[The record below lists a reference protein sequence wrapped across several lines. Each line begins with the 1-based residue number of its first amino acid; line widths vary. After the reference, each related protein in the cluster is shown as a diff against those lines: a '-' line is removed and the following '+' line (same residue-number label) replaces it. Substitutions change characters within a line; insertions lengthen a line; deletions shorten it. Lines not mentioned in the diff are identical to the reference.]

1 MRSDLLT
8 AITSNTAF
16 TSNCTVSSELPWN
29 SGGSPL
35 YINNK
40 KHFYL
45 SAENKDVT
53 ELFGC
58 LDTNDVMQT
67 ETTLT
72 GYLTVDAKNQPSDID
87 TIVANVLLARTAIA
101 NTATSESLVEISI
114 EDDYITYEFQY
125 RFVTV

>member
-8 AITSNTAF
+8 AITSNTDF
-16 TSNCTVSSELPWN
+16 TSNCTVSSELPWD

-53 ELFGC
+53 ELFNT
-58 LDTNDVMQT
+58 LDQNDVMTT
-67 ETTLT
+67 ETTLN

-87 TIVANVLLARTAIA
+87 NIIANVLLARNVITS
-101 NTATSESLVEISI
+101 TTTSESSVTIGI
-114 EDDYITYEFQY
+114 EDDYITYEFLY

>member
-8 AITSNTAF
+8 AITSNTDF
-16 TSNCTVSSELPWN
+16 TSNCTVSSELPWD

-53 ELFGC
+53 ELFST
-58 LDTNDVMQT
+58 LDQNDVMTT
-67 ETTLT
+67 ETTLN

-87 TIVANVLLARTAIA
+87 NIIANVLLARNVITS
-101 NTATSESLVEISI
+101 TTTSESSVTIGI
-114 EDDYITYEFQY
+114 EDDYITYEFLY

>member
-8 AITSNTAF
+8 AITSNTDF
-16 TSNCTVSSELPWN
+16 TSNCTVSSELPWD

-53 ELFGC
+53 ELFST
-58 LDTNDVMQT
+58 LDQHDVMTT
-67 ETTLT
+67 ETTLN

-87 TIVANVLLARTAIA
+87 NIIANVLLARNVITS
-101 NTATSESLVEISI
+101 TTTSESSVTIGI
-114 EDDYITYEFQY
+114 EDDYITYEFLY

>member
-8 AITSNTAF
+8 AITANTAF
-16 TSNCTVSSELPWN
+16 TSNCTVSSELPWD

-53 ELFGC
+53 ELFSC
-58 LDTNDVMQT
+58 LDSTDIMQT
-67 ETTLT
+67 ETTLN

-87 TIVANVLLARTAIA
+87 TIVANVLLARTTIA
-101 NTATSESLVEISI
+101 NTTNSESSVTIGI
-114 EDDYITYEFQY
+114 EDDYITYEFLY
-125 RFVTV
+125 RFITV

>member
-8 AITSNTAF
+8 AITSNTDF
-16 TSNCTVSSELPWN
+16 TSNCTVSSELPWD
-29 SGGSPL
+29 SGGAPL

-53 ELFGC
+53 ELFNT
-58 LDTNDVMQT
+58 LDQNDVMTT
-67 ETTLT
+67 ETTLN

-87 TIVANVLLARTAIA
+87 NIIANVLLARNVITS
-101 NTATSESLVEISI
+101 TTTSESSVTIGI
-114 EDDYITYEFQY
+114 EDDYITYEFLY

>member
-1 MRSDLLT
+1 MRSELLT
-8 AITSNTAF
+8 AITANTNF
-16 TSNCTVSSELPWN
+16 TSNCTVSSELPWD

-45 SAENKDVT
+45 SAEDKDVT
-53 ELFGC
+53 ELFSM
-58 LDTNDVMQT
+58 LDATDVMQT

-72 GYLTVDAKNQPSDID
+72 GYLTVDAKNQPGDID
-87 TIVANVLLARTAIA
+87 TIVANVLLARTTIA
-101 NTATSESLVEISI
+101 NTTTSESLVETSL